1 MTMKQRKVAFEVE
14 TQFIADGVLQKTPV
28 VGARS
33 HEMTLRDGDEVR
45 LRMKLPDCSKALG
58 KLVKRQR
65 VTVFFN
71 GEDVLHDE
79 MDVTHLSCIR
89 RTFAVF
95 NGRRVLLSEHDED
108 LVWFA
113 DGDTL
118 ELSYVLNVNKAAVRL
133 LLA

>member
-1 MTMKQRKVAFEVE
+1 MKQRKVAFEVE

-65 VTVFFN
+65 VTVFFKEADKE
-71 GEDVLHDE
+71 GAAAQAL
-79 MDVTHLSCIR
+79 MIT
-89 RTFAVF
+89 VF
-95 NGRRVLLSEHDED
+95 EARGGAGGGRRRPGG
-108 LVWFA
+108 A
-113 DGDTL
+113 GGDA
-118 ELSYVLNVNKAAVRL
+118 N
-133 LLA
+133 